1 MAVAES
7 SFVLESVIRGHHASK
22 QHWTPVVGESL
33 AVECEP
39 SNPFDSYAV
48 SVSRDGTIVGHVPR
62 EVRRQFYT
70 FLHNGGNITC
80 EVTGHRKYGKG
91 LEVPC
96 VYEFRG
102 SRETVRKVKKTLG
115 KSKSKCNSCIL

>member
-1 MAVAES
+1 MAAAKSAFE
-7 SFVLESVIRGHHASK
+7 LDSVIRGHHASK
-22 QHWTPVVGESL
+22 HHWTPNVRESL
-33 AVECEP
+33 GVECEP

-48 SVSRDGTIVGHVPR
+48 SVVKDGTVVGHVPR

-70 FLHNGGNITC
+70 FLHSGGNVTC

-96 VYEFRG
+96 VYKFRG
-102 SRETVRKVKKTLG
+102 SRETIKKVKKSLG
-115 KSKSKCNSCIL
+115 KLQKKQI